1 MMTFNEPVTCRDGYR
16 VSVQASRGHY
26 CEPRYSDEPLAYQ
39 EVELGYPS
47 APDPLLEG
55 WAEDESRPTET
66 VYPYVPVHLVREL
79 LANHGGVE
87 SGTVPYGV
95 YEDASG
101 QLLLQLLR

>member
-1 MMTFNEPVTCRDGYR
+1 
-16 VSVQASRGHY
+16 VQ
-26 CEPRYSDEPLAYQ
+26 
-39 EVELGYPS
+39 
-47 APDPLLEG
+47 
-55 WAEDESRPTET
+55 
-66 VYPYVPVHLVREL
+66 EL